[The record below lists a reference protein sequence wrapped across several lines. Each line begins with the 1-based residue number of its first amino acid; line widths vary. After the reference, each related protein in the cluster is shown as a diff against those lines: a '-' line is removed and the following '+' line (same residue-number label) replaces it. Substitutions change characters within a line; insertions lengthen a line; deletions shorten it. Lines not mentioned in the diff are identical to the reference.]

1 MNILGDDTMAKKPAT
16 PAKNK
21 DSKTP
26 APAKKRKPRSK

>member
-1 MNILGDDTMAKKPAT
+1 MAKKPAA

-26 APAKKRKPRSK
+26 APAKKQRKPRSK